1 MISCSILIHICSNAV
16 FSCDIFVL
24 MKSPHH
30 TSTQENLPQRGVA
43 PDFPTMK
50 PMGKK
55 EEEAEG
61 EKA

>member
-1 MISCSILIHICSNAV
+1 MRRC
-16 FSCDIFVL
+16 
-24 MKSPHH
+24 
-30 TSTQENLPQRGVA
+30 VA
-43 PDFPTMK
+43 ALGGFPTMK